1 MVARMGASV
10 VLLERDRFPRP
21 HVGESLLPATVPILE
36 ELGVRDAI
44 ESAGFLKK
52 WGATMLWG
60 SGAEPWSWYFRETS
74 ERYPHSYQVSRPEF
88 DQLLLENS
96 RAHGVDVREGHRALE
111 VCFEEGR
118 ATGVR
123 YEGGKDGEGLLQA
136 RFVVDAS
143 GQSGLIAHRLGLR
156 QFDSFF
162 RNLAVYGYFEDVERL
177 SEPDETNIFIESHD
191 EGWCWTIPLLGG
203 QSSVG
208 VVLDSERAQGR
219 INAETVDRFFQEQIA
234 RAPRTQELLSGG
246 KLVSGPFAVK
256 DWSYVSD
263 HVVGDGYVLVGDAAC
278 FVDPLFSS
286 GVHLAMSS
294 GVLAAAYITS
304 TLRDP
309 ELGEAAA
316 PVYQQLYYTQY
327 GHFHELAK
335 LFYSSNRTVDSY
347 FWEARRIVGDDEG
360 FSPRQAFIRAVAGQP
375 SRGYERAVL
384 EQGEP
389 PVEFVE
395 GVRAVENERVER
407 RERLARSRGARLEAV
422 PRLAAGVEISVK
434 PVPGEGEF
442 IWSHVVSSKVRPD
455 GAPCSALVAEL
466 LGRVD
471 GRRTVRELIE
481 ALRAK
486 FEAATGG
493 KLEGSVTAAL
503 EILYVE
509 GTVEEL
515 AGA

>member
-1 MVARMGASV
+1 MLARMGASV
-10 VLLERDRFPRP
+10 VLLERERFPRP
-21 HVGESLLPATVPILE
+21 HVGESLLPASVPILE
-36 ELGVRDAI
+36 ELGVRDAV

-96 RAHGVDVREGHRALE
+96 RAHGVQVREGHRAVE
-111 VCFEEGR
+111 VCFEHDR

-123 YEGGKDGEGLLQA
+123 YSTEEDGEGFLHA

-143 GQSGLIAHRLGLR
+143 GQSGLIAHALGLR

-162 RNLAVYGYFEDVERL
+162 RNLAVYGYFEGTARL
-177 SEPDETNIFIESHD
+177 PEPDETNIFIESHD
-191 EGWCWTIPLLGG
+191 EGWFWTIPLHSGL
-203 QSSVG
+203 SSVG
-208 VVLDSERAQGR
+208 VVLDVERAQGR
-219 INAETVDRFFQEQIA
+219 IDAGTVDRFFHEQIA

-246 KLVSGPFAVK
+246 KLVSGPFVVK
-256 DWSYVSD
+256 DWSYLSD

-304 TLRDP
+304 ALRDP

-347 FWEARRIVGDDEG
+347 FWEARRILDDDEG

-375 SRGYERAVL
+375 PRGYERAVL

-389 PVEFVE
+389 PAGFVE
-395 GVRAVENERVER
+395 GVRAVEGERLER
-407 RERLARSRGARLEAV
+407 RERLARSRGALLEAV
-422 PRLAAGVEISVK
+422 PRLAAGVEVSVK

-442 IWSHVVSSKVRPD
+442 VWSHVISSETRPN

-466 LGRVD
+466 LGRMD
-471 GRRTVRELIE
+471 GRSTVRELID
-481 ALRAK
+481 ALRGE
-486 FEAATGG
+486 FEAGAGAD
-493 KLEGSVTAAL
+493 LEGSVTAAL

-515 AGA
+515 PSP